1 MTLSAAAKDIDERY
15 VVVGIKTKKK
25 KKKKKSRKKEGKYQ
39 KIPRGGQVGIEK
51 KYKNK

>member
-25 KKKKKSRKKEGKYQ
+25 SRKKEGKYQ
-39 KIPRGGQVGIEK
+39 KIPRGGQVGKEK
-51 KYKNK
+51 KTQE